1 MSGWTFESLA
11 AAGRDRLEQV
21 LRAGTAPDYGRL
33 EGHLYRGLNLGFRGR
48 LVGEKFKKGFERQA
62 ARPLGYN
69 ELCNQDRKGPGGVWD
84 PKPGR
89 AHVGYFRVG
98 PLSEEPRRRPFDR
111 YPRAGLFD
119 YGVELNSGWNL
130 WFRLIRDV
138 VVLPNPDDDDLVLG
152 KAYLDVGVGRL
163 FFCYFVLGHRV
174 PIQDQA

>member
-21 LRAGTAPDYGRL
+21 VRAGTAPDYGRL

-89 AHVGYFRVG
+89 AHVGHFRVG
-98 PLSEEPRRRPFDR
+98 PLSEEPPRRPFDR

-152 KAYLDVGVGRL
+152 KAYLDVGVRRI
-163 FFCYFVLGHRV
+163 FWCYFVLGHRV
-174 PIQDQA
+174 PIQDQG